1 MATVEMLSAEELRRR
16 REAVLQQAGMP
27 EGVLR
32 ERADHYLLTPEL
44 AALVIEL
51 DEIDFLLGG

>member
-1 MATVEMLSAEELRRR
+1 MPTVEVLSALELRQR
-16 REAVLQQAGMP
+16 REAVLERAGMP
-27 EGVLR
+27 EDVLR
-32 ERADHYLLTPEL
+32 ARADQYLLTPEF

>member
-1 MATVEMLSAEELRRR
+1 MPTVEMLSADELRRR
-16 REAVLQQAGMP
+16 RDAVLQQAGMP
-27 EGVLR
+27 EDVLR
-32 ERADHYLLTPEL
+32 DRADHYVLTPEL